1 MIKRIVIVGA
11 TSSIATHCARL
22 WAQGHLID
30 LTLIGRDRERLERLQ
45 TDLYARALTDSTIQ
59 IVITDLMDAD
69 AIQSTTDRIAEE
81 GNIDV
86 ALIAHGSLG
95 DQTECQ
101 RDLKKNKYELEVNA
115 ISPVLY
121 AEAFAK
127 HMGRLNHGTLAVIGS
142 VAGDRGRRSNY
153 IYGAAKGMVTRYVQ
167 GLQHRFA
174 GITGNR
180 VKVVL
185 IKPGPTDTPMTAQF
199 KAKGMKL
206 ASVEEVSAG
215 IVAGIA
221 GGKSVVYVPGK
232 WRLIMTIIQ
241 HIPAFVFNKLNI

>member
-1 MIKRIVIVGA
+1 
-11 TSSIATHCARL
+11 
-22 WAQGHLID
+22 
-30 LTLIGRDRERLERLQ
+30 
-45 TDLYARALTDSTIQ
+45 
-59 IVITDLMDAD
+59 
-69 AIQSTTDRIAEE
+69 
-81 GNIDV
+81 
-86 ALIAHGSLG
+86 
-95 DQTECQ
+95 
-101 RDLKKNKYELEVNA
+101 LEVNA